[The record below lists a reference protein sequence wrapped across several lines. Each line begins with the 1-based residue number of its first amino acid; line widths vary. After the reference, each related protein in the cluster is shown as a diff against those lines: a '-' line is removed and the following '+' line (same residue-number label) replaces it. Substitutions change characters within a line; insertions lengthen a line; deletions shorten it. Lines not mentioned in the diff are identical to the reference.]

1 MKNRHVSLLFSD
13 TYTSLTAMY
22 HHITTMYTNMKPLK
36 FQCFLELVGDLLDT
50 LDEIIQSSGRP
61 PDILKNKIDADENE
75 WRNPT

>member
-22 HHITTMYTNMKPLK
+22 HHRTAMYTNLKPLK
-36 FQCFLELVGDLLDT
+36 FQCFLGFVCDLLDT
-50 LDEIIQSSGRP
+50 WADIIRISGRP